1 MHWYNISAPVIHS
14 NFNFN
19 ADIDEC
25 AINIDGCDQIC
36 TNTNGSFYCSCN
48 TGYRLNVD
56 NKTCDGTKVQCIHIL
71 LYNFVD
77 VNECTEFL
85 SGCDHNCIN
94 SIGSFSCSCKDGYV
108 LHDNQRSCNGKIRFL

>member
-1 MHWYNISAPVIHS
+1 MNVKQTMETVNTFVKMKLAHFTVNAVLDIIWKLMDLDALVYVVLVLHS

-25 AINIDGCDQIC
+25 AINTDGCDQIC

-56 NKTCDGTKVQCIHIL
+56 NKTCDG
-71 LYNFVD
+71 
-77 VNECTEFL
+77 
-85 SGCDHNCIN
+85 
-94 SIGSFSCSCKDGYV
+94 
-108 LHDNQRSCNGKIRFL
+108 